1 MTQVRD
7 FVLSNFKVLLLVV
20 SFGITIYIQHINNI
34 TQIAELRDK
43 YVKLDLKLQDQYE
56 RIDKIKLDKVVF
68 EATMSQ
74 FNSIQADIRE
84 MRSDIKELLQSRR

>member
-1 MTQVRD
+1 MRD